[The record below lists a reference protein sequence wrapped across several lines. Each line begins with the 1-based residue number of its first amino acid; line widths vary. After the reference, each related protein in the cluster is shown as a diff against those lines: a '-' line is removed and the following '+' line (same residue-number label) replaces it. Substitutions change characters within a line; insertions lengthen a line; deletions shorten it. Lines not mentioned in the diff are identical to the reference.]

1 MMYKIKILKENK
13 LLVESQEGLYDLM
26 GIMPGSLDLF
36 LDTFTSLNP
45 IFKSSLRNFI
55 SRNFQNLIDG
65 VTEQDL
71 PPTGTRGYKTSLEK
85 VKALLSSGVA
95 FWWNELF
102 GSQMVSKIIRFQ
114 VVSYYIELEERI
126 EDIDYQ
132 GKSYSELTPEDFENL
147 PEEDKRVIYEKHFW
161 EDYLD
166 SFFDNQMSVSA
177 DLGKGYVGGAGIDS
191 GLYGQMNDWWMS
203 TDGLDLMKSEMK
215 TERDDLYKQFRKDT
229 ESPGLGQEKDPQWFA
244 KGDSPLDDETSG
256 YDSEA
261 EAIAQ
266 YRKSKG
272 NLDT

>member
-1 MMYKIKILKENK
+1 MYKIKILKENK
-13 LLVESQEGLYDLM
+13 LLVENQDGLYDLM
-26 GIMPGSLDLF
+26 GIVPGSLDLF

-45 IFKSSLRNFI
+45 IFSSSLRNFI

-71 PPTGTRGYKTSLEK
+71 PPTGTRGYKTPLEK
-85 VKALLSSGVA
+85 VKALLSAGVT
-95 FWWNELF
+95 FWWYEIF
-102 GSQMVSKIIRFQ
+102 GTQMVSKIIRFQ

-132 GKSYSELTPEDFENL
+132 GKGYSELTPEDFENL
-147 PEEDKRVIYEKHFW
+147 PEEDKRIIYEKHFW

-166 SFFDNQMSVSA
+166 SFFDNQMSVFA

-191 GLYGQMNDWWMS
+191 GLYGQMHDWWMS
-203 TDGLDLMKSEMK
+203 TDGLDMMKSEMK
-215 TERDDLYKQFRKDT
+215 SERDELYKQFRKDT
-229 ESPGLGQEKDPQWFA
+229 QSAGLGQEKDPQWFA
-244 KGDSPLDDETSG
+244 KGDSPLDDKASG

-261 EAIAQ
+261 EALAQ